1 MSTSFE
7 AADKDLAH
15 VFCEDYLFSV
25 PGYQRPYS
33 WKTEQAQAL
42 FDDILDFMHSAP
54 STNKNELP
62 AYFLGSILL
71 IKKSGEP
78 EADIVDGQQRLTT
91 LTILVSAIRSL
102 HRDPEVKKGLTDT
115 IYQKGNT
122 VRGTEDVFRLR
133 LRDRDQE
140 FFQKY
145 IQIEDGFEKL
155 LKLNEQLKDS
165 QENIRAN
172 AKLFASKLSELSD
185 EEKSRVAQ
193 FIIRR
198 CYLVVVTTPDIDSAY
213 RIFSVLN
220 SRGLD
225 LSVADILKSKVLGK
239 IPETK
244 RDEYTEKWEDMED
257 QLSRDAF
264 SDLISYI
271 RMILRKSKPKE
282 SLLKEFEEYF
292 EKYVNGDSKG
302 KAPQGDA
309 ISFINNFL
317 LPAYEAYSEITSSN
331 FDSTESK
338 LKKEVDI
345 YLRWLNRLDFNDWV
359 PPAIRFLIENKN
371 NAQSVCE
378 FFRKMEI
385 LAYGMMLTKS
395 TVNERIERFSRI
407 TQFIDDQKDL
417 THEDDSPLNMTLEER
432 KEVYAIL
439 KEAPIYDYL
448 SAKNRTTLLL
458 RLNSLFDSTGETLHD
473 HKTISVEHV
482 LPQKPKAKSQ
492 WLTWFNNKQ
501 RENVLHKLG
510 NLALLT
516 KRKNSQASNY
526 DFDTKKE
533 KYFSSQGGISTFALT
548 VQILQCDEWTFS
560 VFESRH
566 ADLVSR
572 LASHWELNK

>member
-1 MSTSFE
+1 MSFE

-33 WKTEQAQAL
+33 WEKEHAQAL
-42 FDDILDFMHSAP
+42 FDDILDFMR
-54 STNKNELP
+54 STPTAKRNELP

-91 LTILVSAIRSL
+91 LTILLSAIRYL
-102 HRDPEVKKGLTDT
+102 HDDPDVKNGLTGT
-115 IYQKGNT
+115 IHQKEDK
-122 VRGTEDVFRLR
+122 VRGIKDVFRLK
-133 LRDRDQE
+133 LRDCDQE
-140 FFQKY
+140 FFNKY
-145 IQIEDGFEKL
+145 IQEEGGFKKL
-155 LKLNEQLKDS
+155 LEFNGQLKDS
-165 QENIRAN
+165 KKNIRDN
-172 AKLFASKLSELSD
+172 AKLFENNLSKLSK
-185 EEKSRVAQ
+185 EEKSQLAQ
-193 FIIRR
+193 FIIKR
-198 CYLVVVTTPDIDSAY
+198 CYLIVVTTPDVDSAY

-239 IPETK
+239 IHETK
-244 RDEYTEKWEDMED
+244 RDEYTEKWENMEG
-257 QLSRDAF
+257 QLSRDSF
-264 SDLISYI
+264 SDLIGYI
-271 RMILRKSKPKE
+271 RMIFRKSKSQE
-282 SLLKEFEEYF
+282 TLLKEFGDYF

-302 KAPQGDA
+302 NAPQGDA
-309 ISFINNFL
+309 IDFINNIL
-317 LPAYEAYSEITSSN
+317 LPAHEAYSEITLSD
-331 FDSTESK
+331 FDTNDLK
-338 LKKEVDI
+338 LKKAVND
-345 YLRWLNRLDFNDWV
+345 YLRCLNRLDFNHWI

-385 LAYGMMLTKS
+385 LAYSMVLTKS
-395 TVNERIERFSRI
+395 TQNERIERLSRV

-417 THEDDSPLNMTLEER
+417 IRENDSPLNLTREER
-432 KEVYAIL
+432 KRTHEIL
-439 KEAPIYDYL
+439 KEAPIYEYL
-448 SAKNRTTLLL
+448 SAKNRTALLL
-458 RLNSLFDSTGETLHD
+458 RLNSIFDSAGEIGYD
-473 HKTISVEHV
+473 QKTISVEHV

-492 WLTWFNNKQ
+492 WLIWFNKRQ
-501 RENVLHKLG
+501 RENILHKLG

-516 KRKNSQASNY
+516 RNKNSQASNY
-526 DFDTKKE
+526 DFDAKKE

-566 ADLVSR
+566 ADLVNR
-572 LASHWELNK
+572 LASHWELNKH